1 MQRSEF
7 MQGAVITGTG
17 LYTALAEE
25 QTESP
30 ESWVPTP
37 WVVVVSGA
45 GLCPVLTEDL
55 HLRPV
60 C

>member
-7 MQGAVITGTG
+7 MEGAVITGTG
-17 LYTALAEE
+17 LYTALAED

-37 WVVVVSGA
+37 WGVVVSGT
-45 GLCPVLTEDL
+45 GLCPVLTEDF
-55 HLRPV
+55 HQ
-60 C
+60 